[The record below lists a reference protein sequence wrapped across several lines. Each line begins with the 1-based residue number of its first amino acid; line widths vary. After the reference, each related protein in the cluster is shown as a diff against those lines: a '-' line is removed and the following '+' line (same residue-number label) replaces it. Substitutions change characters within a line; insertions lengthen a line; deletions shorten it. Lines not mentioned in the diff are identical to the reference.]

1 MRYSLQD
8 FLIYIKNNNLNEL
21 PKDTL
26 EIIELLEKQ
35 VGAPEYNKTPQFK
48 SNYNN
53 FNRKKKVNDN
63 TYDDW
68 DTIRNFQPT
77 EIIKREG
84 LDVNLYQVRKLLNM
98 LTDKN
103 YDKISN
109 DISEQFDFVI
119 KNKTENDVYVLSNL
133 FYEITSCNLLYS
145 HLCGKLYC
153 DILNKS
159 HNLKTIL
166 NNNVNKVE
174 NKITS
179 IKYVDPEI
187 DYDNFCENNKVNEK
201 VRAEFAFYTNLMKNK
216 VIDYNIITD
225 IINKLFTV
233 LDNYI
238 EYGNKK
244 NELDEISEIIYLVIY
259 NSYQTI
265 KENDCALYK
274 KIYEKVESLAHMK
287 IKNTPGITNKCIFKH
302 MDLLDELA

>member
-8 FLIYIKNNNLNEL
+8 FFIYIKNNNISDI

-48 SNYNN
+48 PNYNN
-53 FNRKKKVNDN
+53 FNRKKNAINN

-68 DTIRNFQPT
+68 DSIRNFKPT
-77 EIIKREG
+77 EIKKREG

-103 YDKISN
+103 YDKISK

-133 FYEITSCNLLYS
+133 FYDITSCNLLYS
-145 HLCGKLYC
+145 HLSSKLYC
-153 DILNKS
+153 NLLNKS
-159 HNLKTIL
+159 HNLQTIL
-166 NNNVNKVE
+166 NNNINKVE

-187 DYDNFCENNKVNEK
+187 DYDKFCENNKINEK
-201 VRAEFAFYTNLMKNK
+201 VRAEFAFYTNLMKTK
-216 VIDYNIITD
+216 VISYNIITD
-225 IINKLFTV
+225 IIDKLFTV

-238 EYGNKK
+238 ESGNKK

-259 NSYQTI
+259 NSYQII
-265 KENDCALYK
+265 KENDSLLYQ
-274 KIYEKVESLAHMK
+274 KIYQKVESIAKMK
-287 IKNTPGITNKCIFKH
+287 VKNTPGITNKCVFKH
-302 MDLLDELA
+302 MDLLDELL